1 MSARVFKGRRA
12 GTRTVKGAA
21 KKVAPNVKRYVKNVV
36 HKSIEPK
43 YVDTAVAYGQIDRGG
58 QITQLTTISQG
69 SGISANRIA
78 DQVRL
83 KSLEFRMDSY
93 LNCIAAATDST
104 HHLRL
109 VIFRWNLSTA
119 VAAPVLANLF
129 QATGTVGITCYPRQ
143 WQTVKQKDMHVYWDK
158 SFTIQ
163 RYAGNSSYVKKINLK
178 GSRLDFDTGAATG
191 EGHLYACL
199 VADDATGAH
208 VPSIYSQFVSR
219 VIYEDA

>member
-1 MSARVFKGRRA
+1 MSTRIYRSRRPGTKAGR
-12 GTRTVKGAA
+12 GST
-21 KKVAPNVKRYVKNVV
+21 KKVAPSVKRYVKNVV

-43 YVDTAVAYGQIDRGG
+43 YVDTAAAYGQVDRSG
-58 QITQLTTISQG
+58 QITQLTTITQA
-69 SGISANRIA
+69 SGVVANRIG

-93 LNCIAAATDST
+93 LNCVAAATDST

-109 VIFRWNLSTA
+109 VIFRWNLATS
-119 VAAPVLANLF
+119 VATPSLANLF
-129 QATGTVGITCYPRQ
+129 QNSGTVGVTCYPRQ
-143 WQTVKQKDMHVYWDK
+143 WQTIKQKDIHVYWDK

-178 GSRLDFDTGAATG
+178 GSRLDFDTAASTG

-208 VPSIYSQFVSR
+208 VPAIYSQWVAR